1 MKYLNNKLT
10 AVFSFIVI
18 AMAAVFVG
26 FLVGPRIHRTIPGTG
41 SSSSSTSA
49 STKDVEEM
57 DEDDLEQI
65 DNLDEDVINVLALGV
80 DNTQQ
85 LTDVIMYVRLN
96 PKDTSVSILRLPRDC
111 FVGSE
116 YPTAKINTIYG
127 HPDEGKDGV
136 TTLVDYLEENWKLEI
151 DYYAAITLDGVR
163 QIVDDMGGVTMDIPQ
178 TINYLPGKVLYPGE
192 QVLTGEQAEW
202 LIRYR
207 SGYSNGD
214 LGRIDMQSQFLM
226 ACLQT
231 AKDLGRMKCLPIL
244 MKNYDTMETD
254 MPLDKMVSIA
264 NTFFNI
270 DPNAIDF
277 NVVPGEGAMYYSYAV
292 YNVDKDGLLEIL
304 NEKFQPSSGPLTL
317 SDLDG
322 IPQVN
327 SGSSYGGSSS
337 TGGSSTNED
346 TLDGDETQ
354 WQDGEW
360 SDSQEGE
367 NGSTNGDN
375 WDDSFGDDSNYSE
388 EEQQGEGIVIRPN
401 GGSQSSDEQEQEESS
416 STPSGAVRR
425 KDESSSDRQPIT
437 SDNYTVNNGSY
448 SYYEE

>member
-10 AVFSFIVI
+10 AIFSFIVI

-26 FLVGPRIHRTIPGTG
+26 FLVGPRIHRVIPGSG
-41 SSSSSTSA
+41 SASSSTS
-49 STKDVEEM
+49 SPKSGEVEEM
-57 DEDDLEQI
+57 DEDDLEKI
-65 DNLDEDVINVLALGV
+65 DDLDEDVINVLALGV
-80 DNTQQ
+80 DNTQR

-111 FVGSE
+111 FVGPE

-127 HPDEGKDGV
+127 HPDEGKDGI
-136 TTLVDYLEENWKLEI
+136 TTLMDYLEENWKLEI

-192 QVLTGEQAEW
+192 QVLNGEQAEW

-207 SGYSNGD
+207 SGYANGD

-244 MKNYDTMETD
+244 MKNYDVMETD
-254 MPLDKMVSIA
+254 MPLNKMISIA
-264 NTFFNI
+264 DTFFNI
-270 DPNAIDF
+270 DPNDIDM
-277 NVVPGEGAMYYSYAV
+277 NVVPGNGAMYYSYAV
-292 YNVDKDGLLEIL
+292 YNVDKEGLLDII
-304 NEKFQPSSGPLTL
+304 NEKFCPSTGSLTL
-317 SDLDG
+317 SDLSG
-322 IPQVN
+322 IPQTGS
-327 SGSSYGGSSS
+327 SGSYGGSTSGNTSS
-337 TGGSSTNED
+337 DNETQEGSEDTWQEGGEFGDTNGETGSQDNWENNFEDGSSFT
-346 TLDGDETQ
+346 
-354 WQDGEW
+354 
-360 SDSQEGE
+360 
-367 NGSTNGDN
+367 
-375 WDDSFGDDSNYSE
+375 E
-388 EEQQGEGIVIRPN
+388 EEEQGEGIVIRPN
-401 GGSQSSDEQEQEESS
+401 KDSQQSDEQNQEDEETS

-448 SYYEE
+448 SYYE